1 MRSGAIAILTAIS
14 LTFVGWLGSNAHENS
29 KTVERHS
36 AEIKSLHY
44 QDDQQLEMLKEMRQ
58 DIKTLI
64 RRRN

>member
-1 MRSGAIAILTAIS
+1 MKSGAIAILTAIS

-29 KTVERHS
+29 KVVERHS
-36 AEIKSLHY
+36 TEIKSLHK
-44 QDDQQLEMLKEMRQ
+44 QDSQQLEMLREMRH